1 MAAGETGRAPES
13 RTGKLRGPR
22 ALVASSDATTREF
35 LTRIVRHTGAEVVT
49 ADDGVEALG
58 FARQLDL
65 DLVIL
70 DAHLGVNDGIAVCGQ
85 IRRLSGPQPVIV
97 LAGLTAGRLLER
109 AFETDADDFLVKPLL
124 AGVVHRRVDNLL
136 RQRRTLNELSLL
148 KRAIQ
153 VAGNGFTILDARSTE
168 YPVTH
173 VNDAF
178 CKMTGYTRQELM
190 GRNLRMLNGP
200 ETDVAAM
207 AQLREAFTRGKE
219 VRVVLKNYRK
229 DGTTFW
235 NELAM
240 APLRDKAGR
249 LTHWVGIQTDAS
261 ARIRVDE
268 MASQQRE
275 AEQSFSLQLREKNDT
290 LASLETRRRFNEMLL
305 NSITAGII
313 ATDREGRV
321 VFINRAAQEVLQVS
335 LADCLER
342 PLVEIFGDSEDFS
355 RELDDLTEQRWTDFQ
370 LISAGG
376 VLLHIG
382 LTIMP
387 APDEFAGDL
396 GVVVLFRDLGSGELA
411 EEVFA
416 PSQTVGAG
424 AAADDEEAEAAG
436 REEETEPSGPAA
448 AERAAEPRS
457 QPADDDEE
465 FAWEALDVH
474 ELIEAAVA
482 GLGWAEGPEIR
493 EPDRE
498 LAQVWSGREA
508 ATAVLMRLLELAHD
522 IAQGPADLRL
532 RLAPAVLGED
542 EQGPIAGLEIE
553 FRLAQA
559 GAAATRPGDFQARLE
574 EVAEWLHAL
583 GGAMLVP
590 ESDSSSLVFS
600 AQLPV
605 VQAG

>member
-1 MAAGETGRAPES
+1 MAVGETGRAPES

-58 FARQLDL
+58 LSRQLDL

-109 AFETDADDFLVKPLL
+109 AFDADADDFLVKPLL
-124 AGVVHRRVDNLL
+124 AGVVHRRIDNLL

-153 VAGNGFTILDARSTE
+153 VAGNGITILDARSTE

-207 AQLREAFTRGKE
+207 AQLREAFTRGKD

-229 DGTTFW
+229 DGSTFW

-275 AEQSFSLQLREKNDT
+275 AEQSFSAQLKEKNET

-305 NSITAGII
+305 NAITAGII
-313 ATDREGRV
+313 ATDHDGRV
-321 VFINRAAQEVLQVS
+321 VFINRAAQELLQVS

-355 RELDDLTEQRWTDFQ
+355 RELENLTEQRWTDFQ

-376 VLLHIG
+376 VLLHLG

-387 APDEFAGDL
+387 APDEFSGDL
-396 GVVVLFRDLGSGELA
+396 GMVVLFRDLGAGEMA
-411 EEVFA
+411 EEAFA
-416 PSQTVGAG
+416 PSQTIEAG
-424 AAADDEEAEAAG
+424 PSGEAG
-436 REEETEPSGPAA
+436 GEEEP
-448 AERAAEPRS
+448 AAEPPPVER
-457 QPADDDEE
+457 PLAREDDEIE
-465 FAWEALDVH
+465 WEALDVR
-474 ELIEAAVA
+474 ELLEAAVG
-482 GLGWAEGPEIR
+482 GLGWSEGPGIR
-493 EPDRE
+493 EPEHE
-498 LAQVWSGREA
+498 LAPVWSARNPS
-508 ATAVLMRLLELAHD
+508 TAVLMRLLELALD
-522 IAQGPADLRL
+522 AAQQPSNIRL
-532 RLAPAVLGED
+532 RLTPAVLGED

-553 FRLAQA
+553 FRLAQSL
-559 GAAATRPGDFQARLE
+559 GAPTNRPEDFQPRLE
-574 EVAEWLHAL
+574 EAAEWLHGL

-590 ESDSSSLVFS
+590 ESETSTLIFS

-605 VQAG
+605 VQAR

>member
-1 MAAGETGRAPES
+1 MGTIY
-13 RTGKLRGPR
+13 L
-22 ALVASSDATTREF
+22 LF
-35 LTRIVRHTGAEVVT
+35 I
-49 ADDGVEALG
+49 
-58 FARQLDL
+58 
-65 DLVIL
+65 
-70 DAHLGVNDGIAVCGQ
+70 Q
-85 IRRLSGPQPVIV
+85 IWWQ
-97 LAGLTAGRLLER
+97 
-109 AFETDADDFLVKPLL
+109 
-124 AGVVHRRVDNLL
+124 
-136 RQRRTLNELSLL
+136 
-148 KRAIQ
+148 
-153 VAGNGFTILDARSTE
+153 
-168 YPVTH
+168 TH

-200 ETDVAAM
+200 DTDVAAM
-207 AQLREAFTRGKE
+207 AQLREAFTRGKD

-229 DGTTFW
+229 DGSAFW

-268 MASQQRE
+268 MASRQRE
-275 AEQSFSLQLREKNDT
+275 AEETFSLQLKDKNET

-305 NSITAGII
+305 NAITAGII
-313 ATDREGRV
+313 ATDRDGRV

-342 PLVEIFGDSEDFS
+342 PLIEVFGDSNEFKA
-355 RELDDLTEQRWTDFQ
+355 ELENLTEQRWTDFQ

-376 VLLHIG
+376 VLLHLG

-396 GVVVLFRDLGSGELA
+396 GLVVLFRDLGAGEMA
-411 EEVFA
+411 EEAFA
-416 PSQTVGAG
+416 PSQTVETGSRGAVAGAG
-424 AAADDEEAEAAG
+424 EGPPPSAPSASPAELSDPDADGFD
-436 REEETEPSGPAA
+436 
-448 AERAAEPRS
+448 
-457 QPADDDEE
+457 
-465 FAWEALDVH
+465 WEALDIR
-474 ELIEAAVA
+474 ELLESAVA
-482 GLGWAEGPEIR
+482 SLGWPEGPGLR
-493 EPDRE
+493 EPAAD
-498 LAQVWSGREA
+498 LAPVWSGREA
-508 ATAVLMRLLELAHD
+508 ATAVLMRLLELAVD
-522 IAQGPADLRL
+522 IAQEASNVRLKLTPAQ
-532 RLAPAVLGED
+532 LGED

-559 GAAATRPGDFQARLE
+559 GSAASERPDDFQGRIE

-590 ESDSSSLVFS
+590 ESDTSSLIFS

-605 VQAG
+605 AQTG

>member
-1 MAAGETGRAPES
+1 V
-13 RTGKLRGPR
+13 
-22 ALVASSDATTREF
+22 LVASSDATTREF

-65 DLVIL
+65 DLAIL

-109 AFETDADDFLVKPLL
+109 AFEADADDFLVKPLL
-124 AGVVHRRVDNLL
+124 AGVVHRRIDNLL
-136 RQRRTLNELSLL
+136 RQRRTQNELSLL

-153 VAGNGFTILDARSTE
+153 VAGNGITILDARSTE

-178 CKMTGYTRQELM
+178 CKMTGYTRQELL

-200 ETDVAAM
+200 DTDVAAM
-207 AQLREAFTRGKE
+207 AQLREAFTRGKD

-229 DGTTFW
+229 DGSTFW

-268 MASQQRE
+268 LASQQRE
-275 AEQSFSLQLREKNDT
+275 AEQTFSLQLREKNDT

-305 NSITAGII
+305 NAITAGII
-313 ATDREGRV
+313 ATDHEGRV
-321 VFINRAAQEVLQVS
+321 VFINRAAQEVLQIS

-342 PLVEIFGDSEDFS
+342 PLQEIFGGSDDFG
-355 RELDDLTEQRWTDFQ
+355 RELENLTEQRWTDFQ

-387 APDEFAGDL
+387 APEEFSHDL
-396 GVVVLFRDLGSGELA
+396 GVVVLFRDLGAGELA
-411 EEVFA
+411 DETFA
-416 PSQTVGAG
+416 PSQTVGPEEADEEDE
-424 AAADDEEAEAAG
+424 AAAPAPTPVAAPG
-436 REEETEPSGPAA
+436 
-448 AERAAEPRS
+448 ERAADVEEP
-457 QPADDDEE
+457 
-465 FAWEALDVH
+465 AWEALDVR
-474 ELIEAAVA
+474 ELLEWAVA
-482 GLGWAEGPEIR
+482 SLGWSEGPGLR
-493 EPDRE
+493 EPEAE
-498 LAQVWSGREA
+498 LAPVWSGREA
-508 ATAVLMRLLELAHD
+508 ATAVLMRLLELSVD
-522 IAQGPADLRL
+522 VAQQPSNIRL
-532 RLAPAVLGED
+532 KLAPAVLGED

-553 FRLAQA
+553 FRVAQP
-559 GAAATRPGDFQARLE
+559 GSAAADRPEDFQARVE
-574 EVAEWLHAL
+574 ETAEWLHGL

-590 ESDSSSLVFS
+590 EKASSSLIFS

-605 VQAG
+605 VQQ